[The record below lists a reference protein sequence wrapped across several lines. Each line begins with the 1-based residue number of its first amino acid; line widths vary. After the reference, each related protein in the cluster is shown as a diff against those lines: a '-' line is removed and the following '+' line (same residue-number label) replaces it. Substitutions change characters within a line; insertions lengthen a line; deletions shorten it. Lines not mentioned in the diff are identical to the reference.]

1 MDGYETGAP
10 LFVAGCASWLPPAVS
25 AEQAVAAGE
34 VTARDAARTGV
45 ASVTVSTG
53 HSAPEMASLAAR
65 IALRRADCPPGDVGL
80 VLHASLYDQGHDLW
94 APASYVQRRALG
106 ELPEHAPAM
115 EVRQVSNG
123 GMASLDLAAAYL
135 RAGTDRPAA
144 LLTSGDVFCPPGF
157 RRWTSDP
164 GTVYADG
171 GAALVLSRQGGFA
184 RVLGRFAASEPRLE
198 GMHRGD
204 APFPPAG
211 SAPGRVVD
219 LDRCKREFLAGTGR
233 AAAVAW
239 VGGGQR
245 RTLAD
250 GLAALGLGVGDVAR
264 FVLPHLGGRRLAA
277 TYFQPFGIDP
287 ERSTWPW
294 SRSVGHLGGGDQFAG
309 LAHLVETKQ
318 VAPGDRV
325 VLVGVGAGFSWSCAV
340 LEVLACPDWAA
351 SDTWADGPE
360 DGTGSGAGN
369 APGAGPRG

>member
-1 MDGYETGAP
+1 MDSHHAGVP
-10 LFVAGCASWLPPAVS
+10 LFIAGCASWLPPAMT
-25 AEQAVAAGE
+25 AEQAVAEGH

-45 ASVTVSTG
+45 EAVTVSDG
-53 HSAPEMASLAAR
+53 RSAPEMAALAAR
-65 IALRRADCPPGDVGL
+65 TALLRADCPPEDVGL

-106 ELPEHAPAM
+106 AVPDQAPAM

-123 GMASLDLAAAYL
+123 GMASLELASAYL
-135 RAGTDRPAA
+135 RAGTERSAA

-157 RRWTSDP
+157 HRWTSDP

-171 GAALVLSRQGGFA
+171 GAALVLSRSGGFA
-184 RVLGRFAASEPRLE
+184 RLVGLFSVSEPRLE

-204 APFPPAG
+204 APFGPPEG
-211 SAPGRVVD
+211 GLRRVVD
-219 LDRCKREFLAGTGR
+219 LDTCKREFLARTGR
-233 AAAVAW
+233 APAVAW

-245 RTLAD
+245 RALTG
-250 GLAALGLGVGDVAR
+250 GLQALGLGIDDIAR

-277 TYFQPFGIDP
+277 TFFQPFGIAP

-294 SRSVGHLGGGDQFAG
+294 SRSIGHLGGGDQFAG

-318 VAPGDRV
+318 VTGGDFV

-340 LEVLACPDWAA
+340 AEVLECPDWAA
-351 SDTWADGPE
+351 SDIWTDDLEG
-360 DGTGSGAGN
+360 GA
-369 APGAGPRG
+369 APGEAC